1 MKRII
6 FIHFIHFFNCLEIKN
21 QYSLNKIIQDL
32 NLFLK
37 INVIILKTH
46 KHHGY
51 EDKTPYNCS

>member
-6 FIHFIHFFNCLEIKN
+6 FIHFLNCLEIKN
-21 QYSLNKIIQDL
+21 QYSLKEIIQDL
-32 NLFLK
+32 NFFLK